1 MKREAILPVL
11 DDAWMTVERLPSAC
25 NTHGVDWRLSV
36 MKRQAAM
43 GGKQQQ
49 GAALLMVMV
58 ALAMLAAGLTWLVE
72 GGRRQVDEVRLLQQ
86 RVQARA
92 MQQAGLAYAKQALR
106 DPAWRL
112 SPLFWQAL
120 RGQPLNYD
128 FAGGTAQL
136 RVRDQHTCFNVNA
149 LLGNDAARA
158 ERQLRYLLGD
168 NMAAERLVHGLADW
182 LDSDSDARLQ
192 GAESAQYLRQQPPRL
207 AANQPMLDSSELN
220 LLLEPDATRQRRYP
234 MLCAIAQT
242 SGWRLNANALGL
254 EHLELLDA
262 LYEGKYPRSLL
273 SRIVSGRPATGYAD
287 AADLR
292 QALGAVDDETFE
304 RLSEGLL
311 LNSGHYLLQLSFEEE
326 GLSLRSQLQ
335 VEALGVVQWHAR
347 VPAQQVRVRA
357 REPLL

>member
-1 MKREAILPVL
+1 
-11 DDAWMTVERLPSAC
+11 
-25 NTHGVDWRLSV
+25 
-36 MKRQAAM
+36 M
-43 GGKQQQ
+43 GGGRQR

-58 ALAMLAAGLTWLVE
+58 ALAMIAAGLAWLVE

-92 MQQAGLAYAKQALR
+92 MEQAGLAYAKQALR
-106 DPAWRL
+106 DPAWRA

-128 FAGGTAQL
+128 FGAGKAQL

-149 LLGNDAARA
+149 LLGEDGERA
-158 ERQLRYLLGD
+158 ERQLRQLLGD
-168 NMAAERLVHGLADW
+168 DMAAERLVHALADW

-192 GAESAQYLRQQPPRL
+192 GAESAQYLRQQPARL
-207 AANQPMLDSSELN
+207 AANQPMVDASELN
-220 LLLEPDATRQRRYP
+220 LLLEPDATRQSRYP
-234 MLCAIAQT
+234 MLCALPQT

-254 EHLELLDA
+254 EHLGLLEA
-262 LYEGKYPRSLL
+262 LYEGRYPRSLL
-273 SRIVSGRPATGYAD
+273 SRIVSGRPAAGYVD
-287 AADLR
+287 AAALR
-292 QALGAVDDETFE
+292 QALGAVDDETFA

-326 GLSLRSQLQ
+326 GLSLRSQFQ

-347 VPAQQVRVRA
+347 VPAQRVRVRG
-357 REPLL
+357 REPLAW